1 MMTLRTYE
9 IDDPVSSVMTKGVL
23 FVKSSKNLAE
33 TASIMADFDVGS
45 LLVGDNGNAVGI
57 VTSKDIIKVISEDK
71 ELKKIKVRDI
81 MQTPL
86 IEISAHETISS
97 ALLKMKE
104 QKINHLIVVDGDK
117 IIGMIN
123 PLNLL
128 I

>member
-1 MMTLRTYE
+1 MTLRTYE
-9 IDDPVSSVMTKGVL
+9 IDNPVSSVMTKGVL
-23 FVKSSKNLAE
+23 FVKSSKNLSE

-57 VTSKDIIKVISEDK
+57 VTSKDIIKVISEGK
-71 ELKKIKVRDI
+71 ELKKIKVREI

-86 IEISAHETISS
+86 IKISAHETISS

-104 QKINHLIVVDGDK
+104 QKINHLIVVDGNK

>member
-1 MMTLRTYE
+1 MTLRTYE

-23 FVKSSKNLAE
+23 FVKSSKNLSE

-57 VTSKDIIKVISEDK
+57 VTSKDIIKVISEGK
-71 ELKKIKVRDI
+71 ELKKIKVREI

-104 QKINHLIVVDGDK
+104 QKINHLIVVDGNK

>member
-1 MMTLRTYE
+1 MTLRTYE

-23 FVKSSKNLAE
+23 FVKSSKNLSE

-45 LLVGDNGNAVGI
+45 LLVGDNGDAIGI
-57 VTSKDIIKVISEDK
+57 VTSKDIIKVISEGK

-104 QKINHLIVVDGDK
+104 QKINHLIVVDGNK

>member
-1 MMTLRTYE
+1 MTLRTYE

-23 FVKSSKNLAE
+23 FVKSSKNLSE

-86 IEISAHETISS
+86 IKISAHETISS

>member
-1 MMTLRTYE
+1 MTLRTYE

-23 FVKSSKNLAE
+23 FVKSSKNLSE

-57 VTSKDIIKVISEDK
+57 VTSKDIIKVISEGK
-71 ELKKIKVRDI
+71 ELKKIKVREI

-86 IEISAHETISS
+86 IKISAHETISS

-104 QKINHLIVVDGDK
+104 QKINHLIVVDGNK

>member
-1 MMTLRTYE
+1 MTLRTYE

-23 FVKSSKNLAE
+23 FVKSSKNLFE

-71 ELKKIKVRDI
+71 KLKKIKVRDI

>member
-1 MMTLRTYE
+1 MTLRTYE

-23 FVKSSKNLAE
+23 FVKSSKNLSE

-57 VTSKDIIKVISEDK
+57 VTSKDIIKVISEGK

-104 QKINHLIVVDGDK
+104 QKINHLIVVDGNK

>member
-1 MMTLRTYE
+1 
-9 IDDPVSSVMTKGVL
+9 VL
-23 FVKSSKNLAE
+23 FVKSSKNLSE

-45 LLVGDNGNAVGI
+45 LLVGDNGDAVGI
-57 VTSKDIIKVISEDK
+57 VTSKDIIKVISEGK

-104 QKINHLIVVDGDK
+104 QKINHLIVVDGNK

>member
-1 MMTLRTYE
+1 MTLRTYE

-23 FVKSSKNLAE
+23 FVKSSKNLSE

-57 VTSKDIIKVISEDK
+57 VTSKDIIKVISEGK

-86 IEISAHETISS
+86 IEISAQETISS

-104 QKINHLIVVDGDK
+104 QKINHLIVVDGNK

>member
-1 MMTLRTYE
+1 MTLRTYE
-9 IDDPVSSVMTKGVL
+9 MDDPVSSVMTKGIL
-23 FVKSSKNLAE
+23 YIDSKKALDEAIQ
-33 TASIMADFDVGS
+33 IMSDFDVGS
-45 LLVGDNGNAVGI
+45 LVVAEKNDAVGI
-57 VTSKDIIKVISEDK
+57 LTSKDIIKMIAKGK
-71 ELKKIKVRDI
+71 ELSSIKAKDI
-81 MQTPL
+81 MQGPL
-86 IEISAHETISS
+86 IRISGYETISS

>member
-1 MMTLRTYE
+1 MTLRTYE

-23 FVKSSKNLAE
+23 FVKSSKNLSE

-81 MQTPL
+81 MQTP
-86 IEISAHETISS
+86 
-97 ALLKMKE
+97 
-104 QKINHLIVVDGDK
+104 
-117 IIGMIN
+117 
-123 PLNLL
+123 
-128 I
+128 

>member
-1 MMTLRTYE
+1 MTLRTYE
-9 IDDPVSSVMTKGVL
+9 IDNPVSSVMTKGVL

-86 IEISAHETISS
+86 IKISAHETISS

>member
-1 MMTLRTYE
+1 MTLRTYE

-23 FVKSSKNLAE
+23 FVKSSKNLSE

-57 VTSKDIIKVISEDK
+57 VTSKDIIKVISKDI

-86 IEISAHETISS
+86 IKISAHETISS

>member
-1 MMTLRTYE
+1 MTLRTYE

>member
-1 MMTLRTYE
+1 MTLRTYE

-23 FVKSSKNLAE
+23 FVKSSKNLSE

-57 VTSKDIIKVISEDK
+57 VTSKDIIKVISEGK

-86 IEISAHETISS
+86 IKISAHETISS

-104 QKINHLIVVDGDK
+104 QKINHLIVVDGNK

>member
-1 MMTLRTYE
+1 MTLRTYE

-23 FVKSSKNLAE
+23 FVKSSKNLSE

-57 VTSKDIIKVISEDK
+57 VTSKDIIKVISEEK

-86 IEISAHETISS
+86 IKINAHETISS

>member
-1 MMTLRTYE
+1 MTLRTYE

-23 FVKSSKNLAE
+23 FVKSSKNLSE

-45 LLVGDNGNAVGI
+45 LLVGDNGNAIGI

>member
-1 MMTLRTYE
+1 MTLRTYE
-9 IDDPVSSVMTKGVL
+9 MDDPVSSVMTKGIL
-23 FVKSSKNLAE
+23 YIDSKKTLDEAIQ
-33 TASIMADFDVGS
+33 IMSDFDVGS
-45 LLVGDNGNAVGI
+45 LVVAEKNDAVGI
-57 VTSKDIIKVISEDK
+57 LTSKDIIKMIAKGK
-71 ELKKIKVRDI
+71 ELSSIKAKDI
-81 MQTPL
+81 MQGPL
-86 IEISAHETISS
+86 IRISGYETISS